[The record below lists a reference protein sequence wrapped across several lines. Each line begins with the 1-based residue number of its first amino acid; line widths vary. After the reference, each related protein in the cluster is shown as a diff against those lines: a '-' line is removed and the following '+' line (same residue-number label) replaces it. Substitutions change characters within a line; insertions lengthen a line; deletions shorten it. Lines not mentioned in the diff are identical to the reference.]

1 MFGQLLTITRNTFTE
16 SIRQPIFAVLIL
28 IGILGLWL
36 NLQLA
41 ANTMESDTK
50 MMIDMGL
57 STIALVSLLAAA
69 FTATG
74 VLSSEIEK
82 KTVLTVVSKP
92 ISRPTFVIGKFL
104 GVAGAILLA
113 YYVLSL
119 VFLLT
124 ARHGVMQTASH
135 RIDWPVIIFGLGG
148 ALIALAF
155 ASFTNYNFRWV
166 FTSTLTWS
174 LAIAETI
181 AFLLILV
188 IGKKWVIQSPIES
201 LMHGAKQGFHTGTPM
216 IQLITG
222 VSLIAFAV
230 MIITA
235 IAIAVST
242 RLGQVMT
249 ILISIAFFAFGL
261 ISNSLNQWTN
271 ARLEIP
277 THVGLFESFST
288 IFASQDPLYS
298 KLIYAAAKGIYA
310 VAPNIQLLWPADAL
324 IQEHPFT
331 VGAFSTAAF
340 YALLLIAAILAVAIA
355 LFQKREV
362 G

>member
-28 IGILGLWL
+28 VGILGLWL
-36 NLQLA
+36 NLNLA
-41 ANTMESDTK
+41 AYTMDQDSK

-57 STIALVSLLAAA
+57 STVAIISLLAAA

-92 ISRPTFVIGKFL
+92 ISRPTFVVGKFL

-113 YYVLSL
+113 YYILSL

-135 RIDWPVIIFGLGG
+135 RIDWPVVVFGLGG
-148 ALIALAF
+148 AFIAIAF
-155 ASFTNYNFRWV
+155 AAFTNYNFRWV
-166 FTSTLTWS
+166 FTSTVTWA
-174 LAIAETI
+174 LAITETI
-181 AFLLILV
+181 AFLLILF
-188 IGKKWVIQSPIES
+188 IGKKWAIQTPYHDLFSLDPKAPQLMQVI
-201 LMHGAKQGFHTGTPM
+201 TGTG
-216 IQLITG
+216 LI
-222 VSLIAFAV
+222 SFAIL
-230 MIITA
+230 IITA
-235 IAIAVST
+235 IAVAAST

-249 ILISIAFFAFGL
+249 ILLSFGFFALGL
-261 ISNSLNQWTN
+261 ISNSLNQLTN
-271 ARLEIP
+271 QRLEISP
-277 THVGLFESFST
+277 HIGFFESFSH
-288 IFASQDPLYS
+288 IFAADAPFYT
-298 KLIYAAAKGIYA
+298 KLIYAAAKSIYLIT
-310 VAPNIQLLWPADAL
+310 PNMQLLWPGDAL
-324 IQEHPFT
+324 LQDKPFT
-331 VGAFSTAAF
+331 LIAFMTPAIYGILF
-340 YALLLIAAILAVAIA
+340 TAAILAIAVA